1 MSELHVHNTNYTLHV
16 AQLNKGFSRCQPPHD
31 KFQVVTGES
40 VPSHFK
46 SKRTPNHNMVAALGT
61 LNNSGHTY

>member
-46 SKRTPNHNMVAALGT
+46 SKRTHCILSAF
-61 LNNSGHTY
+61 